1 MPDPEPQQ
9 ARSAAFSVLRPSD
22 RRRESSL
29 PRQRFRN
36 WRGIALVLVVR
47 AVNSEHPTPPE
58 HHERRR
64 QSLFSRTAW
73 LGLFSAIAAGALGC
87 GRKATVDDCQQIVKR
102 IVELELESVVPE
114 QELSSEVREAQQT
127 FRERALTDCVGRRIS
142 NKSLECVAKAKS
154 TATIIDDCLD

>member
-1 MPDPEPQQ
+1 MVPEQQ
-9 ARSAAFSVLRPSD
+9 
-22 RRRESSL
+22 
-29 PRQRFRN
+29 
-36 WRGIALVLVVR
+36 
-47 AVNSEHPTPPE
+47 PPE
-58 HHERRR
+58 HRERRR
-64 QSLFSRTAW
+64 HGLWSRTARLSLLW
-73 LGLFSAIAAGALGC
+73 AITAGAIGC

-114 QELSSEVREAQQT
+114 QEISSEVREAQQT